1 MTTGWTAATD
11 TEDLPPR
18 YDFALSEL
26 FSYDY
31 SHIFRISYYLGT
43 QPIFLYFD
51 HKMLIRLLQPGLGF
65 PGGTSGKEPACQ
77 CRRCKWW
84 EFDPWVRKIPWKKAQ
99 QPTPVGSCLE
109 NPMDRGAW
117 WAHSWAWLMGLNMQA
132 TRTKFVCSFNLFNQH
147 LFRSHPPAE
156 QEGFR
161 GCAYE
166 RWTNLYQSPEQEAFQ
181 GCAYERWTNLYHSY
195 EHSRPLVLGEPEQ
208 LRQSSVLLS
217 LPGPSLPK
225 LPTKKSFGF
234 DINALSTKSSNIIP
248 FF

>member
-99 QPTPVGSCLE
+99 QPTPVGSRLE

-117 WAHSWAWLMGLNMQA
+117 WAHSWARRWDLTCRQPGP
-132 TRTKFVCSFNLFNQH
+132 NLFVHSTYSTNICLGAILQLNRKVSEVAHMRDEQTSTRALNRKRSRVVHMRGEQTSTIAMSIADPWSWVNQNSSDSP
-147 LFRSHPPAE
+147 LSSCPCLGPACPNFPPK
-156 QEGFR
+156 
-161 GCAYE
+161 
-166 RWTNLYQSPEQEAFQ
+166 SP
-181 GCAYERWTNLYHSY
+181 
-195 EHSRPLVLGEPEQ
+195 LG
-208 LRQSSVLLS
+208 LTLML
-217 LPGPSLPK
+217 
-225 LPTKKSFGF
+225 
-234 DINALSTKSSNIIP
+234 
-248 FF
+248 